1 MHIVRKENMEV
12 FFLNCITC
20 EMSLVFFKDIH
31 TPLFLLYRRLISA
44 VKNQNF
50 IRWSFFF
57 SLCFGFTGRIKESNG
72 SEFLVY
78 T

>member
-50 IRWSFFF
+50 IR
-57 SLCFGFTGRIKESNG
+57 
-72 SEFLVY
+72 
-78 T
+78 